1 MAPPGSFTH
10 VAELDGWVWTTFR
23 EFQWDLNYANPAV
36 FRAMLAVTL
45 RLANRGADVLRLD
58 AAPFLWKRLGTNRQD
73 QPGCSQ
79 CEVGFGSH
87 ACRNGRCSPAG
98 RPPYCLRTIRSCS
111 PIVASTPEPKRFSP
125 SSTSPTPRR
134 PSDWIYSR
142 LRNQRAGPCSLD
154 AALDEGSM
162 KIVNDAVQLPP
173 DAFLWLGQASDGGT
187 AIQ

>member
-1 MAPPGSFTH
+1 MDHVPRIPMGPELRQSRGVPGDARGDAASGQSGGGRPPVGRSTVPVEAARHQPPGPTRVFT
-10 VAELDGWVWTTFR
+10 VS
-23 EFQWDLNYANPAV
+23 
-36 FRAMLAVTL
+36 
-45 RLANRGADVLRLD
+45 
-58 AAPFLWKRLGTNRQD
+58 
-73 QPGCSQ
+73 GCSQ